1 MSRIK
6 IPRCSAHQEPGASDQ
21 ISRERPSKDDNPET
35 TQLLGLSDKAWEAA
49 VLVTLC
55 EVKPDRLEMNGKNR
69 SFGKERQT
77 IMKDH

>member
-6 IPRCSAHQEPGASDQ
+6 IPRYSARQVPGASDQ

-49 VLVTLC
+49 VLVTLR

-77 IMKDH
+77 IMKNH